1 MRIPRHHEQTQACR
15 STDPGRQASPVPSR
29 RSGGRA
35 LAVAALT
42 AAALTA
48 GTAPAL
54 AQPLQPLQP
63 PQPVRPAQQ
72 AAATAQDSAEPR
84 RVHLSLSRPTVE
96 DAISAAESKKGTP
109 YRWGGTGP
117 NGFDCSGLVQWAYKQ
132 AGVEL
137 PRVAHDQVGAGTRVS
152 YSDARRGDILYW
164 ADSGGYAYHVA
175 IYLGDGRMIDA
186 PNSGDHVRERDV
198 HKHDLAGAVRL

>member
-15 STDPGRQASPVPSR
+15 PTDPGRQASPVPPR

-54 AQPLQPLQP
+54 AQPAQSL
-63 PQPVRPAQQ
+63 QPVRPAQQ
-72 AAATAQDSAEPR
+72 AAPTAQDSAGPR
-84 RVHLSLSRPTVE
+84 RVHMSLSRSTVE
-96 DAISAAESKKGTP
+96 DAIDAAESKKGTP

-132 AGVEL
+132 AGVDL
-137 PRVAHDQVGAGTRVS
+137 PRIAHDQVGAGTRVS
-152 YSDARRGDILYW
+152 YSNARRGDILYW

-198 HKHDLAGAVRL
+198 HKHGLAGAVRL

>member
-1 MRIPRHHEQTQACR
+1 MRIPRHHEQRQACR
-15 STDPGRQASPVPSR
+15 PTDPGRQASSVPPR

-48 GTAPAL
+48 GAAPAP
-54 AQPLQPLQP
+54 AQPVQP

-72 AAATAQDSAEPR
+72 AAPTAQDSAGPR
-84 RVHLSLSRPTVE
+84 RVHMSLSTSTVE
-96 DAISAAESKKGTP
+96 GAINAAESKKGTP

-137 PRVAHDQVGAGTRVS
+137 PRIAHDQVGAGTRVS
-152 YSDARRGDILYW
+152 YSNARRGDILYW

-198 HKHDLAGAVRL
+198 HKHGLAGAVRL

>member
-1 MRIPRHHEQTQACR
+1 MRIPRHHERRQACR
-15 STDPGRQASPVPSR
+15 PTDPGRQASSVPPR
-29 RSGGRA
+29 RSGGCA
-35 LAVAALT
+35 LAAAALT
-42 AAALTA
+42 AALTA
-48 GTAPAL
+48 GAAPAL
-54 AQPLQPLQP
+54 AHPVQSPQPLG
-63 PQPVRPAQQ
+63 PAQQ
-72 AAATAQDSAEPR
+72 AAPAAPDSAGPR
-84 RVHLSLSRPTVE
+84 RVHMSLSRSTLE

-137 PRVAHDQVGAGTRVS
+137 PRIAHDQVGAGSRVS
-152 YSDARRGDILYW
+152 YSRARRGDILYW

-175 IYLGDGRMIDA
+175 IYLGRGRMIDA

-198 HKHDLAGAVRL
+198 HKHGLAGAVRL